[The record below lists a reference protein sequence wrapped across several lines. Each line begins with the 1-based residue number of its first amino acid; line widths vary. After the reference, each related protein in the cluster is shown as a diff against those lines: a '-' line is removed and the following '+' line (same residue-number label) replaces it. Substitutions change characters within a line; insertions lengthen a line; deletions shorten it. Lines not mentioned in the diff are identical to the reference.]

1 MKNFKAKIA
10 SIHEDLEL
18 RRSLEIEEDK
28 NIEFKDPNASMV
40 NSVLEAAYTSIKN
53 TIKNFDREWYNKNT
67 DADPVNDLMAA
78 FKQAADLIESRY
90 TGGPRTTFFNAAEDR
105 NAATE
110 IGGRGT
116 ITIIDSED
124 GERKLLISMSDPDG
138 VPDTKYGGIDF
149 KDLSTGETV
158 TSSERIRA
166 QLERALRFELGF
178 DVTSAATNASREAG
192 GGLTEKGQWRVSIL
206 WNKEK
211 PQALEV
217 GNTWEFKLQ
226 PER

>member
-1 MKNFKAKIA
+1 MKDFKAKIA

-28 NIEFKDPNASMV
+28 TPTFDDKDWILRDVYNHIKRTIETFDPEEEDQV
-40 NSVLEAAYTSIKN
+40 NH
-53 TIKNFDREWYNKNT
+53 
-67 DADPVNDLMAA
+67 LMAGL
-78 FKQAADLIESRY
+78 KQAADQIESRY
-90 TGGPRTTFFNAAEDR
+90 TGGTRQTFFNAAEDR
-105 NAATE
+105 DAGAE
-110 IGGRGT
+110 LGGRGT

-192 GGLTEKGQWRVSIL
+192 GGLTEKGKWDVSIL
-206 WNKEK
+206 WKKEIDPDTGK
-211 PQALEV
+211 FYPLEV
-217 GNTWEFKLQ
+217 GNTWEFKLVPTQ
-226 PER
+226 LK